1 MLYQL
6 RSNPLVLNQAS
17 LQAYIECPRRY
28 ELGFLNEAQW
38 PAAPSSP
45 LSKYETLTE
54 LGNRFHQLCQ
64 QFFLGLDPNL
74 IASTISDPDV
84 LELWE
89 AFLPYG
95 ITLLPYPTISEQI
108 LRIPFQGHYLIAKF
122 DLIVRL
128 SEVDFLIID
137 WKTSTKKPSRTILA
151 NRAQSFLY
159 PFVFQEGGRD
169 LFSVDSIPSS
179 QIRLQYWYPLAEI
192 PEEIFPYSHTMH
204 QDVSQRISDLIKQ
217 IEHSL
222 SVDGK
227 FALTDD
233 LEQCVHC
240 QYRSYCERGYLA
252 NPVPAG
258 ADLESED
265 LSNTHF
271 DLDSITEIEF

>member
-1 MLYQL
+1 MLDQPKF
-6 RSNPLVLNQAS
+6 NPLVLNQAS
-17 LQAYIECPRRY
+17 LQAYLECPRRY

-38 PAAPSSP
+38 PAAHSSP
-45 LSKYETLTE
+45 LSKFETLTE

-74 IASTISDPDV
+74 IASTISDTDV
-84 LELWE
+84 LDLWD

-95 ITLLPYPTISEQI
+95 KTLLPHQTISEQI
-108 LRIPFQGHYLIAKF
+108 LRIPFQDHYLVAKF

-128 SEVDFLIID
+128 SADDYLIID
-137 WKTSTKKPSRTILA
+137 WKTSSKKPPRTILA

-159 PFVFQEGGRD
+159 PFVFQQGGRD
-169 LFSVDSIPSS
+169 LFFADSISPS

-192 PEEIFPYSHTMH
+192 PEEIFPYSDEIH
-204 QDVSQRISDLIKQ
+204 QEVSQKISELIKQ
-217 IEHSL
+217 IENNL
-222 SVDGK
+222 SDGK

-233 LEQCVHC
+233 QEKCVQC
-240 QYRSYCERGYLA
+240 QFRSFCERGQLA
-252 NPVPAG
+252 HPVPAG

-271 DLDSITEIEF
+271 DLDLINEIEF